1 MSCTE
6 AEPTL
11 GRATGRGPVGVAGVE
26 TGDETVDRSE
36 VALISFRVSKGQ
48 VTCIPFYTVTIA
60 TNLSLTVLCFLRVFL
75 FFVGSSGGTSLLG
88 VTTSCLTGRDE
99 GVG

>member
-36 VALISFRVSKGQ
+36 VALNSFRV
-48 VTCIPFYTVTIA
+48 
-60 TNLSLTVLCFLRVFL
+60 
-75 FFVGSSGGTSLLG
+75 
-88 VTTSCLTGRDE
+88 
-99 GVG
+99 